1 MPIKPVQITHADVS
15 ATLTP
20 DAVALAS
27 TDLVN
32 NLIQEPAETL
42 EFLAEDLAPISVD
55 DIIIDA
61 LGGLWY
67 AMPPSLRRCAM
78 PLVRKASASTGSVLS
93 HNQ

>member
-61 LGGLWY
+61 LG
-67 AMPPSLRRCAM
+67 RVV
-78 PLVRKASASTGSVLS
+78 VRNAAFAQKVRDAIGQEGVSFNWKCTVS
-93 HNQ
+93 